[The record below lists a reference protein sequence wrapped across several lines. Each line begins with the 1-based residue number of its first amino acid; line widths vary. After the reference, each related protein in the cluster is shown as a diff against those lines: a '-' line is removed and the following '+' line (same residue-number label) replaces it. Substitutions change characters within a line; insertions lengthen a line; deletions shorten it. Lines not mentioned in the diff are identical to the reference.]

1 MVSQESQGKVGCLT
15 DTVLRPLDEERINLD
30 GGPEQE
36 DAEFDYDAVPSRF
49 FFDVETVG
57 GLDPDQIV
65 TQGIKTL
72 QVKLASIIKE
82 LSGGG
87 DGLNGQDY
95 GGAQS
100 PQMNGGYGGQDQG
113 YTTPYAGGGGGNS
126 VWGAGHVAQG
136 STTPYGATPYGGAP
150 SW

>member
-1 MVSQESQGKVGCLT
+1 VLLT
-15 DTVLRPLDEERINLD
+15 LPRPIDEERINLD

-72 QVKLASIIKE
+72 QVKLATIIKE
-82 LSGGG
+82 LRGGG
-87 DGLNGQDY
+87 DDLNGQDY

-100 PQMNGGYGGQDQG
+100 PQMHGEYGGPDQG
-113 YTTPYAGGGGGNS
+113 FITPYAGGGGGGGNS
-126 VWGAGHVAQG
+126 VWGAGNVAQG
-136 STTPYGATPYGGAP
+136 STTPYGATPYGGP